1 MSNRHPNDINI
12 FWKLLCC
19 VFVCCVLVVLGG
31 QEGLHAQRS
40 TQGVLSS
47 NPENASESDEISN
60 DIQQNKSRTL
70 IREGTFVRNQRV
82 VIRISSGRAM
92 MTVLE
97 DSRRFYCL
105 ENLNLERISKVIQNN
120 PLMTEWTIDYLVTE
134 YQGSNYVLIQ
144 RAVLASPSIQTLPQP
159 K

>member
-1 MSNRHPNDINI
+1 MSNRRRNNISI
-12 FWKLLCC
+12 FWKLSCC
-19 VFVCCVLVVLGG
+19 ILVCCVLVVFGR
-31 QEGLHAQRS
+31 QEGLRAQRN
-40 TQGVLSS
+40 THGVLSS

-60 DIQQNKSRTL
+60 DVHQSRSRTL
-70 IREGTFVRNQRV
+70 LREGTIVRNQRV
-82 VIRISSGRAM
+82 VIRISGGRAM

-120 PLMTEWTIDYLVTE
+120 PMLTDWNVDYLVTE

-144 RAVLASPSIQTLPQP
+144 RAVLASPAVQTLPLP

>member
-1 MSNRHPNDINI
+1 MSNYHSNGISI
-12 FWKLLCC
+12 LWKLLCC
-19 VFVCCVLVVLGG
+19 IFVCCVLVVPGRR
-31 QEGLHAQRS
+31 EGLRAQRN
-40 TQGVLSS
+40 TQGISGS
-47 NPENASESDEISN
+47 NPESASESDEISSN
-60 DIQQNKSRTL
+60 IRQSKPRTL
-70 IREGTFVRNQRV
+70 LREGTIVRNQNV
-82 VIRISSGRAM
+82 VIRISGGRTM